1 MNEPRRRVL
10 LGLIAALPGVAA
22 TIAVAAFSGLELLGR
37 TPSSP
42 GPVRNISEAV
52 ASGRAPD
59 VMGLLAAGQDPNRV
73 WPVRRD
79 LISSTMTQLTAF
91 EAAVVSGRTPM
102 LDLLRRQG
110 AGTDAQTLDH
120 LQCLASD
127 LSAQEIVDSLSPQ
140 RTPDC
145 VYGAAIE
152 RVLERARRSR
162 GLQ

>member
-1 MNEPRRRVL
+1 MNEPRRRLL
-10 LGLIAALPGVAA
+10 LGLITAFPGVAA

-59 VMGLLAAGQDPNRV
+59 VMRLLTAGQDPNRV

-79 LISSTMTQLTAF
+79 VISSAMTQVTAF
-91 EAAVVSGRTPM
+91 EAAIVTGRTPM
-102 LDLLRRQG
+102 LDLLHRQG
-110 AGTDAQTLDH
+110 ASTDAQTLEH

-127 LSAQEIVDSLSPQ
+127 LSAQEIVESLSSD
-140 RTPDC
+140 RKPDC

>member
-1 MNEPRRRVL
+1 ML
-10 LGLIAALPGVAA
+10 LGLITALPGITA
-22 TIAVAAFSGLELLGR
+22 TIAVAAFSCLELLGR

-42 GPVRNISEAV
+42 GPVRNISEAI

-59 VMGLLAAGQDPNRV
+59 VVRLLAVGQDPNRV

-79 LISSTMTQLTAF
+79 IISSTMTRVTAF
-91 EAAVVSGRTPM
+91 EAAIVSRRTPM
-102 LDLLRRQG
+102 LELLRRQG
-110 AGTDAQTLDH
+110 ASTDAQTLDH
-120 LQCLASD
+120 LRCFASD
-127 LSAQEIVDSLSPQ
+127 LSAAEIVDSLSPD
-140 RTPDC
+140 RKPDC

>member
-10 LGLIAALPGVAA
+10 LGLITALPGVAA
-22 TIAVAAFSGLELLGR
+22 TIAVAAFAALELLGQ

-42 GPVRNISEAV
+42 GPVRNIAEAV

-59 VMGLLAAGQDPNRV
+59 VMRLLAAGQKPNRL
-73 WPVRRD
+73 WLVRRVV
-79 LISSTMTQLTAF
+79 ISSTMTQVTAF
-91 EAAVVSGRTPM
+91 EAAIVSGRPPM
-102 LDLLRRQG
+102 LALLRRQG
-110 AGTDAQTLDH
+110 AGADAQTLDH

-127 LSAQEIVDSLSPQ
+127 LSALEIIDLLTPD
-140 RTPDC
+140 RKPDC
-145 VYGAAIE
+145 VYGAALE